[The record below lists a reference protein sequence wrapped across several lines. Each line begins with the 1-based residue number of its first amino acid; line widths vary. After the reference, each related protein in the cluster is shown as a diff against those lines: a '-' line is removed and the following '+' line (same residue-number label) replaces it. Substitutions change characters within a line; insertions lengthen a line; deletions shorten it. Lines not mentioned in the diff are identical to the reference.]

1 MDDLLLVIKLTKRI
15 EYLLTEYYHATGDDL
30 AQMVES
36 CQERLPNA
44 VMQPLNLVTQI
55 ASEALHDNHYHLA
68 DTKQFLIACKQ
79 CEQLLTP
86 RSVRRIWYVALL
98 LIVLVTGMSLW
109 FYANFWPE
117 LIH

>member
-15 EYLLTEYYHATGDDL
+15 EYLLTEYYHAKGADL

-36 CQERLPNA
+36 CQERLPNS
-44 VMQPLNLVTQI
+44 VMEPLNLVTKI
-55 ASEALHDNHYHLA
+55 SSEALHDNHYQLA

-86 RSVRRIWYVALL
+86 RSVRLIWYVALL
-98 LIVLVTGMSLW
+98 LIALMTGLSLW
-109 FYANFWPE
+109 FYAYYWPE
-117 LIH
+117 LMH